1 MIFLSQDSEGGKPNQ
16 SSGQLCRTAVGGRIL
31 RRKRV
36 LSHLKAA
43 FPCPLNMV
51 WMDPLLWKSTSHG
64 FEIGSLAGITDLAL
78 ASQECPHSW
87 HESPWPPLS
96 VVLGLR
102 CSCYPTNSSPAG
114 LSISH
119 PTGNFLQSS
128 TMPCPCREDLSSNPQ
143 ILFYCRIGRFHWWE
157 WEK

>member
-1 MIFLSQDSEGGKPNQ
+1 MVEEGQIDTREVHKDAYSRSEIDKKKKQRKIKMIFLSQDSEGGKPNQ

-87 HESPWPPLS
+87 HESP
-96 VVLGLR
+96 
-102 CSCYPTNSSPAG
+102 
-114 LSISH
+114 
-119 PTGNFLQSS
+119 
-128 TMPCPCREDLSSNPQ
+128 
-143 ILFYCRIGRFHWWE
+143 
-157 WEK
+157 